1 MFDPHDLGLFL
12 PAGAVASDAAR
23 PHDEPTFD
31 PTCCTGSD
39 ATPVEPKFARPAH
52 PSDSIAIAA
61 ALVGPVAQ
69 APNAAADR

>member
-12 PAGAVASDAAR
+12 PAGAVASDAAH

-39 ATPVEPKFARPAH
+39 AIPVEPKLARAAH
-52 PSDSIAIAA
+52 PSDSIAIAV
-61 ALVGPVAQ
+61 ALVGAVAQVAPVA
-69 APNAAADR
+69 DR